1 MKAEFEY
8 SREDVERIV
17 LDQHAIRFP
26 APTGMAWAVRRRGYR
41 VDEVTIEAVP
51 QFEAV
56 PEAEQETAE
65 NPDAEKIGGT
75 DD

>member
-17 LDQHAIRFP
+17 LEQHAIRFP
-26 APTGMAWAVRRRGYR
+26 APNSMVWAVRRAQWTEG
-41 VDEVTIEAVP
+41 VTIEAVP
-51 QFEAV
+51 GV
-56 PEAEQETAE
+56 EQGSEE

-75 DD
+75 A